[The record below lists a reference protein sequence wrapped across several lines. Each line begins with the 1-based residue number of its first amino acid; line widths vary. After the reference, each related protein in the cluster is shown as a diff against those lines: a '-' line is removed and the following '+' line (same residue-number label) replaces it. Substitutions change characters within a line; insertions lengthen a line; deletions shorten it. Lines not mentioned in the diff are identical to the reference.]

1 MSVPD
6 EDATPYWIRDYH
18 SIEVDLRSLRE
29 YAHALLTELKESYD
43 PHRLQISRDM
53 VVPCSPHDDRFHE
66 LDQLLNR
73 HRETQAVATS
83 LLTAHATATETLST
97 AAETVSSNHGDA
109 DGFAKARASDVF
121 AYMNGTAPAPTRQMG
136 AE

>member
-29 YAHALLTELKESYD
+29 YAAALIEELEKSYL
-43 PHRLQISRDM
+43 PHRDQISRDM

-66 LDQLLNR
+66 LDQLLKR
-73 HRETQAVATS
+73 HRETQAMATS
-83 LLTAHATATETLST
+83 LLTAHAVGTRTLGWT
-97 AAETVSSNHGDA
+97 AETVSSNHGDA
-109 DGFAKARASDVF
+109 DSFAKARASEVLG
-121 AYMNGTAPAPTRQMG
+121 YMSGRAAVGQIG